1 MLSAQLRLLEL
12 NTGKKARVVTALRRA
27 KQHLFSYMGHVGAY
41 LLIGGVDPTG
51 PHLYQAYLICSCFIV
66 ALSLKPK

>member
-51 PHLYQAYLICSCFIV
+51 PHLYQVYLICSCSTIAFY
-66 ALSLKPK
+66 